1 MKLKGKDLEFISWI
15 KRDGSGTDKI
25 GDELIDIMQ
34 ESNFEVNSLSLSF
47 NTYVATDRMNW
58 FVVKLKPPVLRR

>member
-58 FVVKLKPPVLRR
+58 FVVKLKNGKQQF